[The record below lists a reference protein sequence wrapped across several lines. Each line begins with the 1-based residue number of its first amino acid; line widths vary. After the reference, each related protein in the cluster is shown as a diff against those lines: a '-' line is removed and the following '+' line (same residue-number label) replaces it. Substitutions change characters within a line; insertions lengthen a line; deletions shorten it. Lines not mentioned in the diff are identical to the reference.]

1 MYECDAA
8 KWDCR
13 CRMRFSKKSWYAI
26 VFVRS
31 RVASVVNRRRHPI
44 IRDLRVQLP
53 MQQEHHRHH
62 RDVGTRRN
70 VSLRLQPHGHFVSS
84 RLRSSPI
91 RISDTPCVVNTK
103 SPFLCSAN
111 VYHILIH
118 FVRSTSA
125 DSPFHTRRAKT
136 CCPSRTRVAAL
147 VF

>member
-8 KWDCR
+8 RWDCR

-31 RVASVVNRRRHPI
+31 RVASVLNRRRHPI

-53 MQQEHHRHH
+53 MQHEHHRHH

-70 VSLRLQPHGHFVSS
+70 VSRRLHPLGHFVLS
-84 RLRSSPI
+84 RLRSSRA
-91 RISDTPCVVNTK
+91 RIPDSRNAVNLKASFSCSVVIH
-103 SPFLCSAN
+103 
-111 VYHILIH
+111 HILIH

-125 DSPFHTRRAKT
+125 DSPFHTHTAMT
-136 CCPSRTRVAAL
+136 CCPLRTRVAAL